1 MISETENRASAMD
14 EGTQN
19 VASTRAMFWRG
30 RSVFVTGATGF
41 LGGVLVRQLTQ
52 LGADV
57 TCLVRDFVPDC
68 EYSQSGLMA
77 QTRVVRGDLC
87 DGETLRR
94 AINENDVTA
103 VFHLAAQAL
112 VGAANRDPLSTFE
125 SNVRGTWQLLE
136 ACRNAKTVRA
146 IAVASSDKAYGASDT
161 LPYTEATP
169 LLGRHPYD
177 VSKSCADLIS
187 QSYAQTF
194 GLPVA
199 IARCGNLFG
208 GGDLNWSR
216 IIPGTMRS
224 ALRGETPMIRS
235 DGNFVRDYLYVEDAA
250 QCYLLLAEKLEVQP
264 ELAGEAFNF
273 SLEQP
278 LAVTEVVH
286 RILRVLASDLQPEV
300 RGEASHEIRE
310 QYLSAQ
316 KARRVLGWQPMTSF
330 DDALQKTAEW
340 YKNYLATYA
349 KPLR

>member
-1 MISETENRASAMD
+1 MKIESENRTSAIGD
-14 EGTQN
+14 GTHDS
-19 VASTRAMFWRG
+19 ASTRGAFWRG

-41 LGGVLVRQLTQ
+41 LGGVLVRQLLQ
-52 LGADV
+52 CGADV

-68 EYSQSGLMA
+68 EYSRGGLMTR
-77 QTRVVRGDLC
+77 TRVVRGDLC
-87 DGETLRR
+87 DGEALRR
-94 AINENDVTA
+94 AINENDVTT

-125 SNVRGTWQLLE
+125 SNVRGTWQILE
-136 ACRNAKTVRA
+136 ACRQAKTVRA
-146 IAVASSDKAYGASDT
+146 VAVASSDKAYGESAV
-161 LPYTEATP
+161 LPYIEDTP

-187 QSYAQTF
+187 QSYATTF
-194 GLPVA
+194 NLPVA

-224 ALRGETPMIRS
+224 VLRGETPVIRS
-235 DGNFVRDYLYVEDAA
+235 DGNFVRDYLSVEDAA
-250 QCYLLLAEKLEVQP
+250 ACYLLLAEKLETQP

-278 LAVTEVVH
+278 LRVTEVAERV
-286 RILRVLASDLQPEV
+286 LRVLASDLQMEV

-310 QYLSAQ
+310 QYLSAE
-316 KARRVLGWQPMTSF
+316 KARRVLGWQPQQSF
-330 DDALQKTAEW
+330 DEALGQTADW
-340 YKNYLATYA
+340 YKNYL
-349 KPLR
+349 REN